1 VTEGAGRG
9 VGGDAKGSLT
19 DKRKGTPSLAPMG
32 SGGASAGSTSAGS
45 TSAGSTSAGST
56 SAGSTSAGGASTGNG
71 SYRPPQASSPGARA
85 VAGATSSG
93 VATSGV
99 ATSGV
104 ATSGVATSGNAAG
117 SVLPPP
123 VIEAGKGPSA
133 GSPLASLELL
143 AERYAS
149 LTDDAAFSADEAVD
163 RQIAGLEAWCRA
175 AIWRERRDLSRFW
188 VLRSIA
194 FMGVTVASAAPYLPG
209 SSPAL
214 PLSAGTLAAIA
225 LAIDSAWPPAADRV
239 SRHRAIR
246 ELRELQHTLRLKWDK
261 VRLAH
266 PERFSPKR
274 IAHALS
280 LLDAAQAKR
289 EEIGGYLNDSS
300 PGV

>member
-1 VTEGAGRG
+1 MTEGAGRG

-45 TSAGSTSAGST
+45 TSAG
-56 SAGSTSAGGASTGNG
+56 GASTGNG

-85 VAGATSSG
+85 VAGATS
-93 VATSGV
+93 
-99 ATSGV
+99 SGV